1 MYRCNSEASP
11 ENDHL
16 TVPSIILL
24 PNQLLRL
31 CLRVNGLEQENRQLQ
46 DRTLK
51 LSNQV
56 SCLERA
62 LRNVQSFCSLEVEA
76 PPRSAG
82 SSLALI

>member
-1 MYRCNSEASP
+1 MRHLARYYASVSLSHSSSHSP
-11 ENDHL
+11 IK
-16 TVPSIILL
+16 SSA
-24 PNQLLRL
+24 
-31 CLRVNGLEQENRQLQ
+31 CLRVNGLELENRQLQ

-76 PPRSAG
+76 PPHST
-82 SSLALI
+82 